1 MEEKEI
7 VENEIKS
14 ETKNETEVKTVK
26 PKFFVGKD
34 EKIECVVNGFYNKEN
49 GMLEF
54 AVPGEIQE
62 ETDRFNV
69 VKHIF
74 YFSRVTYDRL
84 NIYRTQSTV
93 YNSSDRSS
101 SISFLKL
108 REFLWLFH
116 LTDWNFT
123 DENGNKIE
131 LKRDTNNA
139 LSEESRELLYQ
150 IPASILDIA
159 IGIFERKINIA

>member
-1 MEEKEI
+1 
-7 VENEIKS
+7 
-14 ETKNETEVKTVK
+14 
-26 PKFFVGKD
+26 
-34 EKIECVVNGFYNKEN
+34 
-49 GMLEF
+49 MLEF

-84 NIYRTQSTV
+84 TIYRTQSTV

-150 IPASILDIA
+150 IPASILDIV